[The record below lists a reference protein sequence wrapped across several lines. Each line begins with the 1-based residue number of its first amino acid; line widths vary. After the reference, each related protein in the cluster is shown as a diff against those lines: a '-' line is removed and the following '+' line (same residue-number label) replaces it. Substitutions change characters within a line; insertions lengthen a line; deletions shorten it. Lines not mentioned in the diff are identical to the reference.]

1 MLDMKIVRQNP
12 EIIQKMLR
20 DRAVEFDLD
29 LLLKLDEKRRKMI
42 ITTDELRKKKNEMSV
57 KISEAK
63 KIGNEAASMIQE
75 MQLFLTS
82 QFQ

>member
-1 MLDMKIVRQNP
+1 MKIVRQNP
-12 EIIQKMLR
+12 EIIRKMLR

-63 KIGNEAASMIQE
+63 KTGNEAAPLIQE
-75 MQLFLTS
+75 MVKPKS
-82 QFQ
+82 YPYRG